1 MNRVYKVIWSKAKHC
16 YVVTSEIAKSHTK
29 GESTGRGLKKLAAA
43 LLVAAALMGPNFA
56 WAADT
61 VTVKDTTEAEQIV
74 YTQKGADD
82 QFATKTELAAKANA
96 DDVENTYAKTAD
108 VANTYVNKTK
118 AEVTFLTV
126 DGDVE
131 AHSNLTVGN
140 GNFKVDGSTGNV
152 TTGYA
157 TIGDDLTVKGDTEMK
172 GDLSV
177 KGTLNAA
184 DGKFSVGNDGQL
196 SVSNGSFKVD
206 TDGGIYA
213 SNGSFKV
220 DTNGG
225 INIGHG
231 TATIDNNGN
240 ITGKKLDVGNGDIKG
255 GQITGTELN
264 VSTGDIKGGQI
275 TGTGLDVGAGT
286 INTTGTV
293 KAGDVQTGT
302 LKTGGNAEIG
312 GTLKAGATTVASLDA
327 GSGLIKTTG
336 DISGTNITGDNVTV
350 NKQLTTKDMEVKG
363 EFKVSG
369 EFKTDHI
376 TLGSKPDNYTEI
388 NTGNVTS
395 EVNDAVS
402 GVKYT
407 AESIFNKDGSSI
419 TARTDEGIVDSTGKS
434 IVGAKEISQYLG
446 DNAKPDGSQ
455 KNVTRKMVRN
465 NDGTFSMEDKAVD
478 GENKYSTVSQ
488 NAGERKVTVIDGTNK
503 ASTNLSNNGFNTY
516 ASDGTNKTYTK
527 QTAVDIKN
535 TAKNGM
541 ISNTAKNL
549 VNTATENMTNTVG
562 GNLTTT
568 VTGDSSLTA
577 ENITNEAKNRITNK
591 AIDVETDA
599 TSSIVQ
605 KVTNDAGSNTSTQ
618 WSYQT
623 KEEMSQTDGKTAF
636 YLRGAAEEKSELTDG
651 DVKTTIDT
659 IAGQTNTHI
668 TDGTNTSNDL
678 QKADQIASSV
688 TDGTNTTVVNQDA
701 RSLASSI
708 TDGIGT
714 KVNNSIHW
722 VDGSAQRIEVDDTHF
737 YAETRTAEKAEEALK
752 SGNTVIDIVKD
763 TNTATV
769 SSAVTDGATIT
780 GISQNAKDIS
790 LSAAGGTIASGAK
803 NISNTAAEKLSNSAA
818 DIENKASKSI
828 LNQVGENTSWKMM
841 DGTVVESIKDAS
853 GKTNQ
858 TTTTAADTYQF
869 VKDGDNTLAKRTSS
883 TNDNLNITDGTNT
896 YTKITT
902 ATGNKQTVTDGTETA
917 STNLTKEASNTLIKN
932 GTQSV
937 LDHMAADTSYTVM
950 NENGNGS
957 RRQQTASE
965 ILDRVTD
972 GTDTSEV
979 KQTASE
985 VAASAKNISNTA
997 TDKIT
1002 SQIGDGS
1009 AVKSEMTA
1017 KGITNTAKDGTITN
1031 DAKDLVNTASN
1042 SITDKVGENVERTM
1056 GTKQIQ
1062 DKVGKTTVTTTDG
1075 LTELTNK
1082 DRNHKTVMDYANVTK
1097 DLNVN
1102 GDATVDQK
1110 LTVKGD
1116 SDLQGNATVGKNLEV
1131 KGTSTLTGNVTME
1144 SDATVEKDLTV
1155 KGASEFVGR
1164 ADFRN
1169 DVYVDNNLFVTG
1181 ETRTDTLYVD
1191 HDGYVDGDLY
1201 VAGNIETHDAVL
1213 SADSR
1218 QVVTGRQLYQTNE
1231 RVDRLD
1237 NRIKKVGANAAA
1249 LAALRPGDFNPD
1261 DKFSIAAGFGS
1272 YRNANAAALGL
1283 FYRPN
1288 ENVLLSLGTSFGDGE
1303 NMVNAGVSVKFGRGK
1318 SMAERRKE
1326 MADEVSSMRDEMRSQ
1341 DERIAELEEMLKKQS
1356 ELIEKLSKES

>member
-16 YVVTSEIAKSHTK
+16 YVVTSEIARSVTKSASSARSVGRK
-29 GESTGRGLKKLAAA
+29 GAAVLAMAA
-43 LLVAAALMGPNFA
+43 LLFTAGGVLGEAANVT
-56 WAADT
+56 D
-61 VTVKDTTEAEQIV
+61 VTVNKPGNVIT
-74 YTQKGADD
+74 
-82 QFATKTELAAKANA
+82 ATKDDGNTDTITINNVDNAAHAKEADYATAATKAYSDGNGLTFEKNYA
-96 DDVENTYAKTAD
+96 KIADVEKDYVKKTDAQ
-108 VANTYVNKTK
+108 
-118 AEVTFLTV
+118 VT
-126 DGDVE
+126 
-131 AHSNLTVGN
+131 NLTASG
-140 GNFKVDGSTGNV
+140 KVT
-152 TTGYA
+152 A
-157 TIGDDLTVKGDTEMK
+157 
-172 GDLSV
+172 
-177 KGTLNAA
+177 GTLNAA
-184 DGKFSVGNDGQL
+184 DGKFSVGSDGQL
-196 SVSNGSFKVD
+196 SV
-206 TDGGIYA
+206 

-225 INIGHG
+225 INIGNG

-240 ITGKKLDVGNGDIKG
+240 ITGKKLDVGTGDIKG
-255 GQITGTELN
+255 GKITGAELD

-275 TGTGLDVGAGT
+275 TGTGLNVGAGT
-286 INTTGTV
+286 IKTTGAV
-293 KAGDVQTGT
+293 ETGT
-302 LKTGGNAEIG
+302 LKTDGNAEIG

-336 DISGTNITGDNVTV
+336 GISGTNITGDNVEV
-350 NKQLTTKDMEVKG
+350 NNKLTTKDMEVRG

-369 EFKTDHI
+369 EFKTEHI

-388 NTGNVTS
+388 DSGNVTS
-395 EVNDAVS
+395 EVNDTDG

-434 IVGAKEISQYLG
+434 IVGAKGISQYLG

-455 KNVTRKMVRN
+455 KNVTRKMIRN
-465 NDGTFSMEDKAVD
+465 NDGTFSMEDKAVYD
-478 GENKYSTVSQ
+478 GKSSTVSQ
-488 NAGERKVTVIDGTNK
+488 NAKEGIVSETNGGAGSKVTLTQGMNGTYK
-503 ASTNLSNNGFNTY
+503 VETSGTSTEEISGQKIENYKGGL
-516 ASDGTNKTYTK
+516 DTNITGNETHD
-527 QTAVDIKN
+527 VS
-535 TAKNGM
+535 G
-541 ISNTAKNL
+541 
-549 VNTATENMTNTVG
+549 NM
-562 GNLTTT
+562 TTT

-577 ENITNEAKNRITNK
+577 ENITNEAKNKITNK

-623 KEEMSQTDGKTAF
+623 KEEMSQTDGKTAS
-636 YLRGAAEEKSELTDG
+636 YLRGAVEEKSELIDG

-659 IAGQTNTHI
+659 IAGQTNTNI

-688 TDGTNTTVVNQDA
+688 TNGTNKTVVNQDA

-708 TDGIGT
+708 TDGTGT

-790 LSAAGGTIASGAK
+790 LSAAGGTITNDAKDVLNKGTNSVINEVGANQVAVMTDSVKAAYGSDTYTTWDGNGITSNTSGNMSNTVGGKMLNNVTGDMENEVGGDLINTVTGDSSLSAK
-803 NISNTAAEKLSNSAA
+803 NITNTATVKLSNSAA
-818 DIENKASKSI
+818 EIENS
-828 LNQVGENTSWKMM
+828 
-841 DGTVVESIKDAS
+841 
-853 GKTNQ
+853 
-858 TTTTAADTYQF
+858 
-869 VKDGDNTLAKRTSS
+869 
-883 TNDNLNITDGTNT
+883 
-896 YTKITT
+896 
-902 ATGNKQTVTDGTETA
+902 A
-917 STNLTKEASNTLIKN
+917 ST
-932 GTQSV
+932 
-937 LDHMAADTSYTVM
+937 
-950 NENGNGS
+950 
-957 RRQQTASE
+957 
-965 ILDRVTD
+965 
-972 GTDTSEV
+972 
-979 KQTASE
+979 
-985 VAASAKNISNTA
+985 
-997 TDKIT
+997 
-1002 SQIGDGS
+1002 
-1009 AVKSEMTA
+1009 
-1017 KGITNTAKDGTITN
+1017 
-1031 DAKDLVNTASN
+1031 

-1056 GTKQIQ
+1056 GTKKIEESVKDGTKSNTFTKTAKKDMNIITDGTNTSTLSQLADKVNTSLKEVDGAGNTTKSLNNVKTVSEDTTKMTDAASGEFSKRSQTVSQIQ

-1075 LTELTNK
+1075 LTKLT
-1082 DRNHKTVMDYANVTK
+1082 DEDHDHTTEMDYAHVTK
-1097 DLNVN
+1097 DLSVERNTTL
-1102 GDATVDQK
+1102 GKEGEGTT
-1110 LTVKGD
+1110 LTVNSTSTFKD
-1116 SDLQGNATVGKNLEV
+1116 TVKMEKTLEV
-1131 KGTSTLTGNVTME
+1131 DGESTFNDKVTIKKNGLAVTGGTTTDTLN
-1144 SDATVEKDLTV
+1144 
-1155 KGASEFVGR
+1155 
-1164 ADFRN
+1164 
-1169 DVYVDNNLFVTG
+1169 VTG
-1181 ETRTDTLYVD
+1181 ETRTGTLHVNGN
-1191 HDGYVDGDLY
+1191 GYVGGDLN
-1201 VAGNIETHDAVL
+1201 VEGNIETHDAVL

-1261 DKFSIAAGFGS
+1261 DKFRIAAGFGS